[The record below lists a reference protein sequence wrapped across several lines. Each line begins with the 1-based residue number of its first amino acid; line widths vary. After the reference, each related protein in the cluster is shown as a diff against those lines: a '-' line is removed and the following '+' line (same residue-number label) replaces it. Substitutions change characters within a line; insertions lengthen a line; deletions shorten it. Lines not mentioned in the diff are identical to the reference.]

1 MFLLYDLVFIIF
13 AIVYLP
19 YFLLRKKVHQGFT
32 QRLGFLPTALRLDRP
47 VWIHAVSVG
56 EAKVAGILAKQLRQ
70 AYPQKRFIFSTITT
84 TGNRIVHS
92 FKQPKDFL
100 FYLPLDLSFI
110 TRMVITKLKPCVC
123 IIVET
128 EIWPNLIYQLSKMH
142 VPTILV
148 NARISDRSFLG
159 YRVIKPLIK
168 PLLNRLQLFCV
179 QSLQDARRLSV
190 LGVASDKLKIT
201 GNMKYDIIDFKRNDA
216 DYRLRLGL
224 NKTDQLFVVG
234 STHPG
239 EEEIILEVYK
249 RLINEFPRLRLLI
262 APRHPE
268 RRPQIESLIEKL
280 GFRVIRVSELSIPVA
295 KNKDMPPGS
304 APAVNSCAKPVF
316 LLDTIGELLSF
327 YAIADIVFVGGS
339 LINKG
344 GHNILE
350 PAYLSRPI
358 LFGPH
363 MFNFRAMS
371 DLFLSRQAARMVDGG
386 EELCQTVRSLLNN
399 PSELEAI
406 GSRARQLVLEN
417 QGATKRNVE
426 LIKTFLKI

>member
-19 YFLLRKKVHQGFT
+19 YFLLRKKVHQGFK
-32 QRLGFLPTALRLDRP
+32 QRLGFLPTTLRLDRP
-47 VWIHAVSVG
+47 IWIHAVSVG
-56 EAKVAGILAKQLRQ
+56 EAKVAGILTKQLRQ
-70 AYPQKRFIFSTITT
+70 VYPQKRFIFSTITT

-92 FKQPKDFL
+92 FKQPGDLL

-110 TRMVITKLKPCVC
+110 TRMVIAKLKPCVC

-128 EIWPNLIYQLSKMH
+128 EIWPNLIYQLSKMD

-148 NARISDRSFLG
+148 NARISNRSFLG
-159 YRVIKPLIK
+159 YRMIKPLIK
-168 PLLNRLQLFCV
+168 PLLNKMQLFCV
-179 QSLQDARRLSV
+179 QSYQDARRLSV
-190 LGVASDKLKIT
+190 LGAASDKLKIT
-201 GNMKYDIIDFKRNDA
+201 GNMKYDIIDFKRDDA

-224 NKTDQLFVVG
+224 SKTDQLFVIG

-239 EEEIILEVYK
+239 EEEVILDVYK
-249 RLINEFPRLRLLI
+249 RLISEFPRLRLLI

-268 RRPQIESLIEKL
+268 RASEIESLIEKF
-280 GFRVIRVSELSIPVA
+280 GFRASRVSRLSVSEAKASDVTTGNTSPV
-295 KNKDMPPGS
+295 S
-304 APAVNSCAKPVF
+304 SCAKTIF
-316 LLDTIGELLSF
+316 LLDTIGELLFF

-339 LINKG
+339 LIKKG

-363 MFNFRAMS
+363 MFNFRDMS
-371 DLFLSRQAARMVDGG
+371 DSFLSKQAARMVGG
-386 EELCQTVRSLLNN
+386 EEELFQTIRFLLDN
-399 PSELEAI
+399 PSELETM

-417 QGATKRNVE
+417 QGATKRNVGI
-426 LIKTFLKI
+426 IKAALEI